1 MNRRALQQLN
11 KAYLDDALQVAV
23 YGASPVGIIVM
34 LYEGAIKALK
44 QAERAMEEQRFD
56 VKSAMI
62 SKTIDIL
69 DGLREVLD
77 FQQGGE
83 ISQNLSD
90 LYLYMKSRLSVANLK
105 NDPAILVEVQ
115 GLLEDILSAWKQV
128 EKTAAMVPQK
138 AANAGA

>member
-23 YGASPVGIIVM
+23 YGASPVGIIIM

-56 VKSAMI
+56 VKSSMI
-62 SKTIDIL
+62 SKAIDII

-83 ISQNLSD
+83 ISHNLSD
-90 LYLYMKSRLSVANLK
+90 LYLYMKSRLTVANLK
-105 NDPAILVEVQ
+105 NDPTILAEVQ
-115 GLLEDILSAWKQV
+115 KLLEDILSAWKLVDKQPARV
-128 EKTAAMVPQK
+128 AV
-138 AANAGA
+138 GG

>member
-23 YGASPVGIIVM
+23 YGASPVGIIVL
-34 LYEGAIKALK
+34 LYEGAIKALQ
-44 QAERAMEEQRFD
+44 QAERAMAEQRFD

-62 SKTIDIL
+62 SKAIDIL

-77 FQQGGE
+77 FQQGGD

-115 GLLEDILSAWKQV
+115 GLLEEILSAWKQV

-138 AANAGA
+138 AVNAGF

>member
-23 YGASPVGIIVM
+23 YGASPVGIIVL
-34 LYEGAIKALK
+34 LYEGAIKALQ
-44 QAERAMEEQRFD
+44 QAERAMAEQRFD

-115 GLLEDILSAWKQV
+115 GLLEEILSAWKQV

-138 AANAGA
+138 AANAGF